1 MVKKIKF
8 ALLMKNGAK
17 VRTLEELRNNFD
29 LETCISYFIDGKLQ
43 KWLEDR
49 YYDDEA
55 QALQTLDVT
64 QLDIPAFCR
73 ILGVSDQPDMAVDVQ
88 TICQKNEKLDALKQ
102 LTDDEGILSHADETA
117 FSQDELEALLAEGK
131 STIYLCGKQFTVSL
145 EWTNRHYIG
154 IIYTPDITIQANSPT
169 DLTERHITFKNVKLP
184 SQLLLRPV
192 PEAHRYLQITD
203 DCRLDKKVLADQAL
217 YPGDTWK
224 DFLYIL
230 FQHKYYS
237 VEAVFGTQK
246 TKLIPSTWDDFF
258 DSVEA
263 VFGTQKTKKIPS
275 TWDDFLDSVEAVFGT
290 QKTKKIPSTW
300 DDFLALDDMN
310 TAKTLTDEEETPYKG
325 KYITGYTWYDVTY
338 EIMKYFMKKE
348 PCVWKQRISRKNY
361 MENWGVY
368 GVNSIRERMKQK
380 MQQNIL
386 NETERLL
393 WALYAFCEVD
403 SRIYHKQSWLDS
415 TIKKS
420 SFTRIMLASESVTN
434 IFRHCYLSAKE
445 AEANGFDNWDRK
457 LIDYVATEVCKEVK
471 KIKK

>member
-8 ALLMKNGAK
+8 ALLMKNGTK

-29 LETCISYFIDGKLQ
+29 LEMCISYFIDGKLQ
-43 KWLEDR
+43 KWLEDM

-117 FSQDELEALLAEGK
+117 FSQDDLEALLAEGT

-169 DLTERHITFKNVKLP
+169 DLTERHITFENVKLP

-192 PEAHRYLQITD
+192 PEAHQYLQITD
-203 DCRLDKKVLADQAL
+203 DCQLDKKVLADQAL

-246 TKLIPSTWDDFF
+246 TK
-258 DSVEA
+258 
-263 VFGTQKTKKIPS
+263 
-275 TWDDFLDSVEAVFGT
+275 
-290 QKTKKIPSTW
+290 KIPSTW

-310 TAKTLTDEEETPYKG
+310 TAKTVTDEEETPYKG

-361 MENWGVY
+361 MENWCNFTKLLPGVY
-368 GVNSIRERMKQK
+368 GVNSIRGRMKQK

-415 TIKKS
+415 TIKKKFVYKNNV
-420 SFTRIMLASESVTN
+420 SFRERYKYI
-434 IFRHCYLSAKE
+434 
-445 AEANGFDNWDRK
+445 
-457 LIDYVATEVCKEVK
+457 
-471 KIKK
+471 

>member
-8 ALLMKNGAK
+8 ALLMKNGTK

-73 ILGVSDQPDMAVDVQ
+73 ILGVSYQPDMAVDVQ

-117 FSQDELEALLAEGK
+117 FSQDELEALLAEGT

-145 EWTNRHYIG
+145 EWANRHYIG
-154 IIYTPDITIQANSPT
+154 LIYTPDITIQADSPT
-169 DLTERHITFKNVKLP
+169 DLTERHITFENVKLP

-230 FQHKYYS
+230 FQHKYNS
-237 VEAVFGTQK
+237 TDALFG
-246 TKLIPSTWDDFF
+246 I
-258 DSVEA
+258 
-263 VFGTQKTKKIPS
+263 QKTKKIPN
-275 TWDDFLDSVEAVFGT
+275 TWY
-290 QKTKKIPSTW
+290 
-300 DDFLALDDMN
+300 DFLALDDMN
-310 TAKTLTDEEETPYKG
+310 TAKTLTGEEETPYKG

-348 PCVWKQRISRKNY
+348 PCAWKQRISRKNY
-361 MENWGVY
+361 IENWCNWNKKSVECSRLVGGMWQRITELSVQIQTQAAQD
-368 GVNSIRERMKQK
+368 V
-380 MQQNIL
+380 L

-393 WALYAFCEVD
+393 WALYAFCEAY
-403 SRIYHKQSWLDS
+403 SRIHHKQSWLDS
-415 TIKKS
+415 TVKNDVFVAIDMMS
-420 SFTRIMLASESVTN
+420 RGC
-434 IFRHCYLSAKE
+434 CYINAKE
-445 AEANGFDNWDRK
+445 AEKAGFDNWDRK

>member
-8 ALLMKNGAK
+8 ALLMKNGTK

-73 ILGVSDQPDMAVDVQ
+73 ILGVSYQPDMAVDVQ

-117 FSQDELEALLAEGK
+117 FSQDELEALLAEGT

-145 EWTNRHYIG
+145 EWANRHYIG
-154 IIYTPDITIQANSPT
+154 IIYTPDITIQADSPT
-169 DLTERHITFKNVKLP
+169 DLTERHITFENVKLP

-230 FQHKYYS
+230 FQHKYGITLF
-237 VEAVFGTQK
+237 EQWPTR
-246 TKLIPSTWDDFF
+246 
-258 DSVEA
+258 
-263 VFGTQKTKKIPS
+263 KIPK
-275 TWDDFLDSVEAVFGT
+275 TWN
-290 QKTKKIPSTW
+290 
-300 DDFLALDDMN
+300 DFLALDDIN
-310 TAKTLTDEEETPYKG
+310 TAKTLTDGEENPYQG
-325 KYITGYTWYDVTY
+325 KYITSYTWYDVTY
-338 EIMKYFMKKE
+338 EIMRYFMKKE

-361 MENWGVY
+361 MENWCNFTKLLPGVHS
-368 GVNSIRERMKQK
+368 VNSIIEQMK
-380 MQQNIL
+380 QNIL
-386 NETERLL
+386 NKTEGLV
-393 WALYAFCEVD
+393 WALYAFCESY
-403 SRIYHKQSWLDS
+403 SRIYHRQSWLDS
-415 TIKKS
+415 TIQKS
-420 SFTRIMLASESVTN
+420 TIRKIFTMHYMYQG
-434 IFRHCYLSAKE
+434 HCYLNAAE
-445 AEANGFDNWDRK
+445 AEKEGFDNWNRK

-471 KIKK
+471 KLGNKEK

>member
-8 ALLMKNGAK
+8 ALLMKNGTK

-73 ILGVSDQPDMAVDVQ
+73 ILGVSYQPDMAVDVQ

-117 FSQDELEALLAEGK
+117 FSQDELEALLAEGT

-145 EWTNRHYIG
+145 EWANRHYIG
-154 IIYTPDITIQANSPT
+154 IIYTPDITIQADSPT
-169 DLTERHITFKNVKLP
+169 DLTERHITFEDVKLP

-230 FQHKYYS
+230 FQYKY
-237 VEAVFGTQK
+237 E
-246 TKLIPSTWDDFF
+246 IPFSIL
-258 DSVEA
+258 E
-263 VFGTQKTKKIPS
+263 QLLPRKIPK
-275 TWDDFLDSVEAVFGT
+275 TWNDFLV
-290 QKTKKIPSTW
+290 
-300 DDFLALDDMN
+300 LDDIS
-310 TAKTLTDEEETPYKG
+310 TAKVMTNEEKNPYQG

-348 PCVWKQRISRKNY
+348 PSTWKQRVTLKNY
-361 MENWGVY
+361 TEKWCNFNKKSANNLWSRLNIFIGDENQW
-368 GVNSIRERMKQK
+368 QK
-380 MQQNIL
+380 TQEKEVQDVL
-386 NETERLL
+386 NDIKKLL
-393 WALYAFCEVD
+393 WAPYSFCETY
-403 SRIYHKQSWLDS
+403 SRLYHKPSWLDS
-415 TIKKS
+415 T
-420 SFTRIMLASESVTN
+420 MTN
-434 IFRHCYLSAKE
+434 DSIIILRGQCFLNAEE
-445 AEANGFDNWDRK
+445 AEAEEFDDWDRK